1 MKTLLAL
8 GLGLSL
14 SAFAASHKVLTVT
27 SDRDQDTT
35 VLTVE
40 TNAAGE
46 ATALKVVT
54 TGNGLLVN
62 SNSFSMEQARQGR
75 AILFKSDKYEVIRL
89 GLESRFEPIYGGP
102 VKLDYLANG
111 ITGSRK
117 TMSLE
122 AVREGDRWVVKSN
135 GATVTKAFVKSNK
148 VMGKVIGVSKITF

>member
-8 GLGLSL
+8 GLSFSL

-40 TNAAGE
+40 TNANGE

-54 TGNGLLVN
+54 TGNGILVN
-62 SNSFSMEQARQGR
+62 SNSFTLEQARQGR
-75 AILFKSDKYEVIRL
+75 AVLFKSDKYEVIRL
-89 GLESRFEPIYGGP
+89 GLESRFEPVYGGP
-102 VKLDYLANG
+102 VKLDYLSNG

-117 TMSLE
+117 SLALE
-122 AVREGDRWVVKSN
+122 AVREGDRWVVKCN
-135 GATVTKAFVKSNK
+135 GVTVTKAFVKSNK
-148 VMGKVIGVSKITF
+148 VMGKVIGVSKISF